1 MNNPEMGEIV
11 ASVQA
16 AISRAYALGRLDA
29 LKHVVTAIEA
39 EELGAGGAKQ
49 LALSGPKP
57 NATVPAATPIH
68 ERLAEGDAVPSSHKD
83 LPANDD
89 RVKNPAADSAPV
101 PWYMRAAN

>member
-39 EELGAGGAKQ
+39 EELGAGGAKP
-49 LALSGPKP
+49 LALSGPRP
-57 NATVPAATPIH
+57 NAAPAAAPIH
-68 ERLAEGDAVPSSHKD
+68 EQLAEGDAVPPSHKD

-89 RVKNPAADSAPV
+89 RIKNPAAESAPV